1 MDPPQETPSPG
12 CWDRG
17 LGSQF
22 PTGYEVGRE
31 CILSHESEFTAT
43 GIWQLT
49 SRPSYEGFG
58 CRPWAEECLHA
69 RKRPAFETLPR
80 RKPRDGRAPMWRARS
95 MGIGGSRAVGVE
107 RELLSDWTVEGRV
120 SCRWRD

>member
-49 SRPSYEGFG
+49 SRPSYEGFEPSTPTFPTDTKALALN
-58 CRPWAEECLHA
+58 REPVD
-69 RKRPAFETLPR
+69 RK
-80 RKPRDGRAPMWRARS
+80 
-95 MGIGGSRAVGVE
+95 VGQA
-107 RELLSDWTVEGRV
+107 LG
-120 SCRWRD
+120 